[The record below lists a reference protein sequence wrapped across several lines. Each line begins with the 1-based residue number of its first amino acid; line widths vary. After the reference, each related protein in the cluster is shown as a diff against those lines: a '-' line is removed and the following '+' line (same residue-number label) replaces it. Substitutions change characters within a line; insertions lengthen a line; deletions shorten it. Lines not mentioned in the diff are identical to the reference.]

1 MNLTISDEGLENIP
15 LLPEIREKAIKK
27 AKEGYVMALLEVGE
41 ISSGK
46 AAEILGVSRLEM
58 IEIMNKWGI
67 SIFDDSQD
75 LEGLRQEVERAEL
88 TLNRHKK
95 KTLLEAFANL
105 DDIIDFN
112 VEYLG
117 TSGELNDD
125 SVGVFDEQ

>member
-1 MNLTISDEGLENIP
+1 MQIWDAPDVGRCGVKLLSSFGKIKEMALTIYDPRLENIQ

-46 AAEILGVSRLEM
+46 AAEILGFSRFKTIEM
-58 IEIMNKWGI
+58 MNKWGI

-88 TLNRHKK
+88 TLNRLK
-95 KTLLEAFANL
+95 
-105 DDIIDFN
+105 
-112 VEYLG
+112 
-117 TSGELNDD
+117 
-125 SVGVFDEQ
+125 

>member
-1 MNLTISDEGLENIP
+1 MALTISDERLENIP
-15 LLPEIREKAIKK
+15 LLPEIREKAIQK

-75 LEGLRQEVERAEL
+75 LEELRQEVEQAEL
-88 TLNRHKK
+88 TLNLHKK

-105 DDIIDFN
+105 DDIDEEFPDID
-112 VEYLG
+112 EKL
-117 TSGELNDD
+117 LPLDD
-125 SVGVFDEQ
+125 IEI

>member
-1 MNLTISDEGLENIP
+1 MALTIYDERLENIP

-46 AAEILGVSRLEM
+46 AAEIQGVSRLEA
-58 IEIMNKWGI
+58 IEMMNKWGI

-75 LEGLRQEVERAEL
+75 LSGLRQEVERAEL

-105 DDIIDFN
+105 DDI
-112 VEYLG
+112 
-117 TSGELNDD
+117 
-125 SVGVFDEQ
+125 DEEFPDVDEKL